1 MEQVKTLLNE
11 LSVNPYGEKIT
22 VLGASKTR
30 TAEEIIALFQ
40 AGVSVMGE
48 NRVQEFK
55 EKYDTVHAAGIPYR
69 FIGHLQTNK
78 IKYLVGKVDLIES
91 VDRTELLDAISAA
104 SVKAGVT
111 TEILLQINGGKE
123 ESKSGYEVES
133 VLSAADYA
141 LSLPNLKLRG
151 LMAMLPADKNEQ
163 TLREICLQIREKYDI
178 MRARYEGRAQA
189 QIEILSMGMSEDYAI
204 AVACGANEVRLG
216 RILFGERK

>member
-1 MEQVKTLLNE
+1 M
-11 LSVNPYGEKIT
+11 
-22 VLGASKTR
+22 
-30 TAEEIIALFQ
+30 
-40 AGVSVMGE
+40 
-48 NRVQEFK
+48 
-55 EKYDTVHAAGIPYR
+55 
-69 FIGHLQTNK
+69 
-78 IKYLVGKVDLIES
+78 VGKVDLIES

-178 MRARYEGRAQA
+178 MKTRYESHAQA